1 MTKVGKRIGRQV
13 GVGAFNRHTN
23 SSGEI
28 VLVQKLI
35 KKTLKLFFQFKPK
48 IKINVV
54 PKRPYIRCSDF
65 EKIFLAVATS
75 GTTSD
80 SFSLFLSVVFCWHAI
95 QQVVFLPPRSH

>member
-54 PKRPYIRCSDF
+54 PKRPYIRSGDF
-65 EKIFLAVATS
+65 EKLFLAA
-75 GTTSD
+75 D
-80 SFSLFLSVVFCWHAI
+80 YFSLSCFDGM
-95 QQVVFLPPRSH
+95 QYN